1 MGSGGGAG
9 SRGGASGG
17 RSYERDA
24 VPPRRER
31 RDDEVWVDDSMSQEP
46 FYDDFGG
53 VGEVDYEADIIED
66 TGFRIGMRVRHRSF
80 GVGEVRAITG
90 APPELNLL
98 IYFRDVG
105 PKKIRSRFVERVGA

>member
-1 MGSGGGAG
+1 MSFAKLAQQVQTGVYEFDITTLGGAELV
-9 SRGGASGG
+9 RAN
-17 RSYERDA
+17 
-24 VPPRRER
+24 
-31 RDDEVWVDDSMSQEP
+31 
-46 FYDDFGG
+46 
-53 VGEVDYEADIIED
+53 EADIIED